1 MFISPRADCQVHA
14 TPETTNGLVTATTA
28 TWVAESELAG
38 QIAIVTG
45 AARAIGRRTAETLA
59 ARGATVVSIDLTPAD
74 ETVAAIE
81 AAGGNALS
89 IAGDV
94 TDEVTVGRAV
104 DQVLESYGR
113 VDILVNNAGLFAGLE
128 RRPFWEI
135 DLDEWE
141 RVLEVNVR
149 SVFLCSRAV
158 ALPMRAAGSGRI
170 VNIASNVITFGMPN
184 LMHYVASKAAVVG
197 MTRSMARELGPSGI
211 AVNAVAPGLVTTEIT
226 EQTVP
231 EEYRLQVAQGQ
242 CIQEAILPTD
252 IADAV
257 VYLAGPGAR
266 MVAGQTLLVNGGA
279 TMGPV

>member
-1 MFISPRADCQVHA
+1 MDGVNAV
-14 TPETTNGLVTATTA
+14 
-28 TWVAESELAG
+28 VAEPELAG
-38 QIAIVTG
+38 QVAIVTG
-45 AARAIGRRTAETLA
+45 AARAIGRVTAEALA
-59 ARGATVVSIDLTPAD
+59 ARGATVVSVDLTPAD

-81 AAGGNALS
+81 AAGGHALS
-89 IAGDV
+89 ITGDV
-94 TDEVTVGRAV
+94 TDEATVGRAV
-104 DQVLESYGR
+104 DSVLETYGR

-141 RVLEVNVR
+141 RVLRANVR

-158 ALPMRAAGSGRI
+158 VAPMRAAGSGRI

-184 LMHYVASKAAVVG
+184 LMHYVASKSAVVG
-197 MTRSMARELGPSGI
+197 MTRSMARELGPAGI

-226 EQTVP
+226 EQTVS
-231 EEYRLQVAQGQ
+231 EEYRHQVAQGQ

-252 IADAV
+252 IAEAV